1 MSGWKNHGRYWW
13 PYRWLVELFS
23 AETDSMMSRLGFGL
37 HNFGPLAL
45 LIATS
50 GEFMSLT
57 TPSSLSMVQISTA
70 RIADQYGRADFNSGV
85 LPVEFY
91 CSPTPIKTRV

>member
-57 TPSSLSMVQISTA
+57 TPSSLSMVQKIGPVITGAAEFGIFISRT
-70 RIADQYGRADFNSGV
+70 RI
-85 LPVEFY
+85 
-91 CSPTPIKTRV
+91 